1 MRLIAP
7 LTAGEVPVVIAAARS
22 LLTACDGKRV
32 PFKHR
37 GRSVRGI
44 DCIGLVAYAF
54 AAVGREIRD
63 RRDYGRD
70 PVRDGLRAELVAHLG
85 DPIPKDQMRPG
96 DVLLMRWHQQGS
108 TRLFNHVALVTD
120 YPLGGLAVIHAL
132 QANGTVVEH
141 RYASPWDRRTVE
153 VFR

>member
-22 LLTACDGKRV
+22 LLTAHDGKRV
-32 PFKHR
+32 PFRHR

-54 AAVGREIRD
+54 AAAGREIRD
-63 RRDYGRD
+63 RKDYGRD
-70 PVRDGLRAELVAHLG
+70 PVRDGLRGELVAHLG
-85 DPIPKDQMRPG
+85 DPIPKAEMRPG
-96 DVLLMRWHQQGS
+96 DVLLMRWHQDG
-108 TRLFNHVALVTD
+108 NHVALVTD
-120 YPLGGLAVIHAL
+120 YPLGGLAIIHAL
-132 QANGTVVEH
+132 AQAGTVVEH
-141 RYASPWDRRTVE
+141 RYAEPWVRRTAE